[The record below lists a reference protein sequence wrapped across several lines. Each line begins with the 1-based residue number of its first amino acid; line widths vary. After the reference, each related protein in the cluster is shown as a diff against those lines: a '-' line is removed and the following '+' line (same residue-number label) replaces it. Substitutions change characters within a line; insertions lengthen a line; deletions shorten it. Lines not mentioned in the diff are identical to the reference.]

1 MSRLWLEPRSLLV
14 DIGGGGNIS
23 VIDAHLEINK
33 RVAVGGVVVQATRSS
48 KAPEVIQTDPVRFRQ
63 ILLNLVNNAVKFT
76 PEKGMVALTAERA
89 DDRIRFTIEDT
100 GIGIAEADIER
111 LAKPFVQVE
120 NQFTKSHKGSG
131 LGLAIAR
138 SLIELHGG
146 ELEIASEVSKGT
158 AVSFTLAA
166 SSTTVPAQA
175 ELL

>member
-1 MSRLWLEPRSLLV
+1 M
-14 DIGGGGNIS
+14 
-23 VIDAHLEINK
+23 
-33 RVAVGGVVVQATRSS
+33 
-48 KAPEVIQTDPVRFRQ
+48 
-63 ILLNLVNNAVKFT
+63 
-76 PEKGMVALTAERA
+76 
-89 DDRIRFTIEDT
+89 
-100 GIGIAEADIER
+100 
-111 LAKPFVQVE
+111 E